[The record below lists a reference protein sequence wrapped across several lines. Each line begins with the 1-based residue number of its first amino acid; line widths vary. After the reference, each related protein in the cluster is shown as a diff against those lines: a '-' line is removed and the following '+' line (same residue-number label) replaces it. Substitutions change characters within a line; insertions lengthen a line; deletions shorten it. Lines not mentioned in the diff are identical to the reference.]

1 MKKDLIKNII
11 IGVLLLIVVFLTV
24 FLFINKNN
32 KDNDKCVKDENIVIT
47 CDKENNGSIY
57 EIMAD
62 KTGKLLKTKVTN
74 NDINE
79 PDKKVVSEEK
89 YEENVWYVDYIKVIE
104 EIGYTCK

>member
-24 FLFINKNN
+24 VLFINKN
-32 KDNDKCVKDENIVIT
+32 NDKCVKDENIVIT
-47 CDKENNGSIY
+47 CKKENNDSIY
-57 EIMAD
+57 ELTAD

-104 EIGYTCK
+104 EIGYTCNQ